1 LHKICRKI
9 ISSESA
15 NSRRK
20 TIWMNFLN
28 FYCLNYSI
36 ICSRETFPSYQ
47 TAKVHLIIVHC
58 VDKEV
63 THYRKLLGDIT
74 KVILI
79 WMKSLIFIVWIA
91 PSFVDERNIPILS
104 NIQSTFD
111 NCSLCRHSY
120 TLPVPLNYLCNPCF
134 KYWWYD
140 WSNFCYNFFNSELL
154 AETIHYFVFNFCF
167 FTKFFKQK
175 TCWLRAIIQAWSCLS
190 YYTII
195 HPQG

>member
-1 LHKICRKI
+1 M
-9 ISSESA
+9 SE
-15 NSRRK
+15 NHFLWECEFK
-20 TIWMNFLN
+20 TKDNLNELPKFLLFELLRHLFKRNF
-28 FYCLNYSI
+28 
-36 ICSRETFPSYQ
+36 R
-47 TAKVHLIIVHC
+47 
-58 VDKEV
+58 
-63 THYRKLLGDIT
+63 
-74 KVILI
+74 
-79 WMKSLIFIVWIA
+79 
-91 PSFVDERNIPILS
+91 ILS
-104 NIQSTFD
+104 NSKSTFD
-111 NCSLCRHSY
+111 NCSLCKHSY